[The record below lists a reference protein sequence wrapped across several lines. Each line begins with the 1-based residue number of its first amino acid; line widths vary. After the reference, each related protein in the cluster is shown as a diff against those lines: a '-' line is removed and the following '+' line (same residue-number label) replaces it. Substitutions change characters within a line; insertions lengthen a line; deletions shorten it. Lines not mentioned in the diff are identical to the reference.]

1 MNDLVI
7 GIDGGGSRTRAC
19 LANLR
24 GEPLGTGEAGTSN
37 PLGCGLDAAKR
48 ELAQA
53 VQQAFDAAH
62 IEPQRVA
69 AACLGLGGAGRSR
82 EQAALVTWAREV
94 MADRVRVVNDG
105 EIALAAATSENWGV
119 ALIAG
124 TGSLAWGRNRAGQTA
139 RAGGWGYMLGDEGSG
154 YDLARRALRA
164 ITQAADGRAEPTEL
178 RDAVLRFL
186 NLSSPTDL
194 VAYIY
199 GQPIKPAEIAR
210 LAPLVIEVAG
220 QGDRVAQRLVQQAG
234 EALAI
239 AVDAVSRALG
249 MTQAIPLALTGGLLL
264 GAPLLRAH
272 VLEALSAHGCDCAP
286 VIVVDQPAL
295 GAVRLARE
303 LALQEPI

>member
-1 MNDLVI
+1 MNELVI

-24 GEPLGTGEAGTSN
+24 GDTLGTGEAGTSN
-37 PLGCGLDAAKR
+37 PLSGLDAAKR
-48 ELAQA
+48 ELSQA
-53 VQQAFDAAH
+53 VRQAFDAAQ

-82 EQAALVTWAREV
+82 EQAALIAWAGDV
-94 MADRVRVVNDG
+94 LADRVRVVNDG

-139 RAGGWGYMLGDEGSG
+139 RASGWGYLLGDEGSG
-154 YDLARRALRA
+154 FDLARRALRA
-164 ITQAADGRAEPTEL
+164 IMQAADGRAEATEL
-178 RDAVLRFL
+178 RDAVLRFM
-186 NLSSPTDL
+186 NLASLPEL
-194 VAYIY
+194 VTHIY

-210 LAPLVIEVAG
+210 LAPVVIEVAG

-234 EALAI
+234 ESLAQ
-239 AVDAVSRALG
+239 AVEAVSRALG
-249 MTQAIPLALTGGLLL
+249 MAQAIPLALTGGLLL

-272 VLEALSAHGCDCAP
+272 VIDALGAHGCEYTP
-286 VIVVDQPAL
+286 VTLVDQPVL

-303 LALQEPI
+303 LALQESI

>member
-1 MNDLVI
+1 MNELVI

-24 GEPLGTGEAGTSN
+24 GEMLGTGEAGTSN
-37 PLGCGLDAAKR
+37 PFGGGLDAAKR

-53 VQQAFDAAH
+53 VQQAFDAAQ

-82 EQAALVTWAREV
+82 EQEELVKWAREM

-119 ALIAG
+119 AVIAG

-139 RAGGWGYMLGDEGSG
+139 RAGGWGYILGDEGSG
-154 YDLARRALRA
+154 FDLARRALRA
-164 ITQAADGRAEPTEL
+164 ITQAADNRAEPTEL

-186 NLSSPTDL
+186 NLSSPTEL
-194 VAYIY
+194 VVYIY
-199 GQPIKPAEIAR
+199 GQPLKPAEISR
-210 LAPLVIEVAG
+210 LAPLVIVVAG

-234 EALAI
+234 EALAL
-239 AVDAVSRALG
+239 AVNAVSRALD

-272 VLEALSAHGCDCAP
+272 VIDALGAQGCEYAP
-286 VIVVDQPAL
+286 VIVVDQPVL
-295 GAVRLARE
+295 GAVRLAQE
-303 LALQEPI
+303 LALRESI

>member
-19 LANLR
+19 VANLR
-24 GEPLGTGEAGTSN
+24 GETLGSGEAGTSN
-37 PLGCGLDAAKR
+37 PLGGGLDAAKR
-48 ELAQA
+48 ELSQA
-53 VQQAFDAAH
+53 VQQAFDVAQ
-62 IEPQRVA
+62 IEPQHVA

-82 EQAALVTWAREV
+82 EQEALVTWAREV
-94 MADRVRVVNDG
+94 MADRVRIVNDG

-139 RAGGWGYMLGDEGSG
+139 RASGWGYLLGDEGSG
-154 YDLARRALRA
+154 FDLVRRALRA
-164 ITQAADGRAEPTEL
+164 IMQAADGRAEPTEL
-178 RDAVLRFL
+178 CDAILRFL

-199 GQPIKPAEIAR
+199 GQPIKPAEVAR

-220 QGDRVAQRLVQQAG
+220 QGDSVARRLVQQAG
-234 EALAI
+234 ESLAQ
-239 AVDAVSRALG
+239 AVDAVSLALR

-264 GAPLLRAH
+264 GAPLLRTH
-272 VLEALSAHGCDCAP
+272 VLDALSARGGEYAP
-286 VIVVDQPAL
+286 VTIVDQPVV

-303 LALQEPI
+303 LALQESI

>member
-1 MNDLVI
+1 MNDLII

-24 GEPLGTGEAGTSN
+24 GEIVGVGEAGTSN
-37 PLGCGLDAAKR
+37 PLGAGLDAAKR

-53 VQQAFDAAH
+53 VRQAFDAAQ
-62 IEPQRVA
+62 IAPQRVA

-82 EQAALVTWAREV
+82 EQEALVTWARDV

-139 RAGGWGYMLGDEGSG
+139 RASGWGYLLGDEGSG
-154 YDLARRALRA
+154 FDLARRALRA
-164 ITQAADGRAEPTEL
+164 IMQAADGRAEPTEL
-178 RDAVLRFL
+178 RDAVLRFM
-186 NLSSPTDL
+186 NLSSPTEI
-194 VAYIY
+194 VASIY

-234 EALAI
+234 ESLAQ
-239 AVDAVSRALG
+239 AVEAVSRALG

-272 VLEALSAHGCDCAP
+272 VIDALGAHGCEYTP
-286 VIVVDQPAL
+286 VTLIDQPVL
-295 GAVRLARE
+295 GGVRLARE
-303 LALQEPI
+303 LALQESI